1 MTHRWKIT
9 EKYTNMCSNSHTRFM
24 EILNMLLWYYFS
36 LSGSRSKC
44 IPDLLSLFKDISEL
58 KNELPDSVQLT
69 DQFLPANIPQ
79 WTCQKDNAVPYGCF
93 PDFERERERE
103 RGLERWRKSDRRYG
117 LSLAHSYTHTH
128 TFLHQLIPVFLFS
141 LCSQELL
148 PAHTHTQRAFYAS
161 DLSLTRTS
169 HSTGMFHS
177 RIFPSV
183 RPEDFMTL
191 MRDAW
196 TLSLWKCDQ
205 FTKHDWWGQHT
216 HISPS

>member
-1 MTHRWKIT
+1 M
-9 EKYTNMCSNSHTRFM
+9 
-24 EILNMLLWYYFS
+24 
-36 LSGSRSKC
+36 
-44 IPDLLSLFKDISEL
+44 LSLLGVSLIL
-58 KNELPDSVQLT
+58 R
-69 DQFLPANIPQ
+69 
-79 WTCQKDNAVPYGCF
+79 
-93 PDFERERERE
+93 ERERERE
-103 RGLERWRKSDRRYG
+103 RVREMKKERQEIWTKPG
-117 LSLAHSYTHTH
+117 PLIYTRTH
-128 TFLHQLIPVFLFS
+128 IHVPSSTNSCVFVFS
-141 LCSQELL
+141 VQSGAFASTQ
-148 PAHTHTQRAFYAS
+148 TQRAFYAS